1 MVKDDQGQQWGCKY
15 VCMPRTVMLLIAFWN
30 IKATETTGQCY
41 SSSRSASEIE
51 ALPVRAGMNSCQ
63 LMSSIGPRQSA
74 VHGVVCMIVLQSLT
88 VGKGCK
94 CTCLLPFFSQT
105 NSYN

>member
-1 MVKDDQGQQWGCKY
+1 
-15 VCMPRTVMLLIAFWN
+15 
-30 IKATETTGQCY
+30 
-41 SSSRSASEIE
+41 
-51 ALPVRAGMNSCQ
+51 MNSCQ

-88 VGKGCK
+88 VGKGSK

-105 NSYN
+105 NFYKLVTECSMYLPLQVTKTWCLCALSI